1 MLLAMY
7 PSRPTI
13 HHHGEESGVSA
24 DIFLGMDLRTLVGH
38 CATLCTIT
46 LFLTGIEICR
56 KIKSRGSTLEI
67 SALPFIC
74 GLASCSLWLRYGVLV
89 HDTVLITV
97 NLVGSILQVFYLIC
111 YSLYSVHKSL
121 FMKQLT
127 GVLVALG
134 FLFLY
139 TSVWISDVNI
149 SQKISG
155 LAACTATVI
164 FLASPL
170 ASLRNVLKTKS
181 VDSLPFP
188 MIVFSFIMSSLWV
201 WYGILI
207 NDAFVQ
213 VPNFL
218 GALVSGCQLCL
229 FAMYPSKKIHLE
241 SSIA

>member
-1 MLLAMY
+1 MHSSQPNVGHPGGDSSL
-7 PSRPTI
+7 
-13 HHHGEESGVSA
+13 SA
-24 DIFLGMDLRTLVGH
+24 EVFLGMDLKTLVGH

-56 KIKSRGSTLEI
+56 KIKNRGSTLEI

-74 GLASCSLWLRYGVLV
+74 GLASCSLWLRYGLLV
-89 HDTVLITV
+89 HDTILITV
-97 NLVGSILQVFYLIC
+97 NLVGSILQIMYLIC
-111 YSLYSVHKSL
+111 YTLYSVHKSF

-127 GVLVALG
+127 GALMALG

-139 TSVWISDVNI
+139 TSVWIPDVSI

-170 ASLRNVLKTKS
+170 ASLTNVLKTKS
-181 VDSLPFP
+181 VESLPFT
-188 MIVFSFIMSSLWV
+188 MILFSFIMSSLWV

-229 FAMYPSKKIHLE
+229 FTIYPSKKVHVE